1 MRAVDDSWQDRRIVV
16 LLQGRPW
23 SNVSD
28 KGCAAGPVGVMEMR
42 VLSATVLMLACDGC
56 GLSVVPNCSPAG
68 SRRVNDGISGC
79 SRR

>member
-42 VLSATVLMLACDGC
+42 VLSAT
-56 GLSVVPNCSPAG
+56 AG